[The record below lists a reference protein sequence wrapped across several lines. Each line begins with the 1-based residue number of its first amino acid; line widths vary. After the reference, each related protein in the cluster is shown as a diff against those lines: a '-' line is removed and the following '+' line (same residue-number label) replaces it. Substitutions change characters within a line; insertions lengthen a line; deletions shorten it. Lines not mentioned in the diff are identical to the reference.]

1 MRVVRVTIR
10 VAEDTPLRVDCLR
23 SGLTGELLAFLEVG
37 EYDVGVYGPPAA
49 LRRLAREAVVAAEQA
64 EKFDGSEPR
73 LAAA

>member
-10 VAEDTPLRVDCLR
+10 VTEDTPLRVDWLR

-37 EYDVGVYGPPAA
+37 EYDVGVYGPPDA
-49 LRRLAREAVVAAEQA
+49 LRRLAQEAVVAAEQA
-64 EKFDGSEPR
+64 EKFGGSESR